1 LDGIDGI
8 GERQGNSDGING
20 MGEKK
25 FFNRKT

>member
-1 LDGIDGI
+1 LDGINGI